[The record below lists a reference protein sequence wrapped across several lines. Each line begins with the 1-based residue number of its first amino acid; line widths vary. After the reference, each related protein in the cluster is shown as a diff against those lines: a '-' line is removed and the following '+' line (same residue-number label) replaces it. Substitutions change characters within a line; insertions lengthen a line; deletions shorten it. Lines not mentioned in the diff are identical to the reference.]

1 MATASSGYVNIARR
15 QPDIGDYADMIR
27 RRRTWI
33 LGPAFAGLVLGVVVA
48 FWWPDTYVSEA
59 VLSVTPPQVNQK
71 LVPTDLSTQMA
82 ERLNQMQQL
91 ILSRSSLTGLILDP
105 KLDLYKRE
113 RGRKSIDQL
122 VELMRKNIHI
132 TVPPREPGEDQPR
145 MSSFRIAFGYPDRHK
160 AQAVVGALVN
170 KFTNGN
176 FVVEEQQGKLTS
188 SFLGDQYQAAR
199 QNMDRIERAMAD
211 FRSANTGRL
220 PEQVNVNIQAMNA
233 LQTQQAALTEA
244 LARNSQDKLMLEAQL
259 QTYKNQLNS
268 MTAGGEE
275 SGSVQ
280 KNERIAELDKVILDT
295 ETSLEAMRQVYKDDH
310 PDVRSYKARLETLRK
325 QRDALE
331 KAEQSSAAAAKPK
344 RQNNPQAAKAE
355 DDVKS
360 SIFSIQ
366 NQIRLKDVDTQERQR
381 QLARLAKAMRKY
393 QARIDAGP
401 LVEQKYGALN
411 RDYQLA
417 RAKYDEI
424 IQKKNLADTA
434 SALRERKG
442 GENLEIL
449 DPPSLP
455 EQPAEPHR
463 PVIIGAGTGAGLLL
477 GILLAAFKELKDTSL
492 KNLKDIRAYTSMPVL
507 SSIPLLENAGVARQR
522 RRMFL
527 FRWVTAM
534 ILGLVAMSGSMYH
547 YYFGR
552 S

>member
-1 MATASSGYVNIARR
+1 
-15 QPDIGDYADMIR
+15 
-27 RRRTWI
+27 
-33 LGPAFAGLVLGVVVA
+33 
-48 FWWPDTYVSEA
+48 
-59 VLSVTPPQVNQK
+59 
-71 LVPTDLSTQMA
+71 
-82 ERLNQMQQL
+82 
-91 ILSRSSLTGLILDP
+91 
-105 KLDLYKRE
+105 
-113 RGRKSIDQL
+113 
-122 VELMRKNIHI
+122 
-132 TVPPREPGEDQPR
+132 
-145 MSSFRIAFGYPDRHK
+145 
-160 AQAVVGALVN
+160 
-170 KFTNGN
+170 
-176 FVVEEQQGKLTS
+176 
-188 SFLGDQYQAAR
+188 
-199 QNMDRIERAMAD
+199 
-211 FRSANTGRL
+211 
-220 PEQVNVNIQAMNA
+220 MNA

-280 KNERIAELDKVILDT
+280 KNERVAELDEVILDT

-310 PDVRSYKARLETLRK
+310 PDVRSYNARLETLRR
-325 QRDALE
+325 QREALE
-331 KAEQSSAAAAKPK
+331 KAEQSSPASAKPK

-355 DDVKS
+355 DDVKR
-360 SIFSIQ
+360 SILSIQ
-366 NQIRLKDVDTQERQR
+366 NQIRLKDVDTQERQK